1 MPRDLSVHRV
11 TRFPT
16 GLTVVTAE
24 MPHMA
29 SVSVGIW
36 VGMGSRYES
45 AELNGVC
52 HFIEH
57 LLFKGTRKRSAREI
71 SQAVEGIGG
80 YLNAFTSEESTCYH
94 ARARHDRFEDLLEVL
109 ADMFLN
115 STFLP
120 VEIEKEREVI
130 KEEIAMYADQPQ
142 QLVQELLNATLWP
155 DQPLGRPITGT
166 PATLDRI
173 HRAELIGYL
182 KRNYVTGNT
191 VIAVAGRITHAR
203 AVRAVKR
210 HARHFSSG
218 SWPAFSRLHTDRSA
232 PRLRLVSKDTEQ
244 TQLALGFRAC
254 SRHDDCRY
262 AVRVLNAIAGENM
275 SSRLFQVLREDLGL
289 AYSIYTTPSF
299 FADVG
304 DFVVSA
310 GVETEK
316 LPKALKVI
324 LRELRRLTE
333 KPPAA
338 AELRRAREY
347 LVGQADLGLESTESQ
362 MNWIGEQWLGYGRVF
377 QPDAIKRRLQKVTAA
392 EVRAVARDIFQR
404 DNTTLALVSPLK
416 KARGVEKLLETW

>member
-1 MPRDLSVHRV
+1 MYHV
-11 TRFPT
+11 TRFPN
-16 GLTVVTAE
+16 GLTVATAE

-36 VGMGSRYES
+36 VGMGSRYEP

-57 LLFKGTRKRSAREI
+57 LLFKGTRKRTAREI

-94 ARARHDRFEDLLEVL
+94 ARGRHDRFEDLLDVL

-120 VEIEKEREVI
+120 EEIEKEREVI

-166 PATLDRI
+166 GATLDRI
-173 HRAELIGYL
+173 RRAELVGHL
-182 KRNYVTGNT
+182 RRNYVTGNT
-191 VIAVAGRITHAR
+191 VIAAAGRINHAR

-210 HARHFSSG
+210 HARHFSG
-218 SWPAFSRLHTDRSA
+218 GGWPVFARARSEQHA
-232 PRLRLVSKDTEQ
+232 PRVRLFTKATEQ

-254 SRHDDCRY
+254 SRHDERRY
-262 AVRVLNAIAGENM
+262 ALRVLNAIAGENM

-299 FADVG
+299 FEDIG

-310 GVETEK
+310 GVDTEK
-316 LPKALKVI
+316 VPKALTII
-324 LRELRRLTE
+324 LRELRRLAD
-333 KPPAA
+333 KPPGP

-347 LVGQADLGLESTESQ
+347 LIGQADLGLENTESQ
-362 MNWIGEQWLGYGRVF
+362 MNWIGEQWLGYGRILN
-377 QPDAIKRRLQKVTAA
+377 PDVIKRRLNKVTAA
-392 EVRAVARDIFQR
+392 EVRAAARDVFRR
-404 DNTTLALVSPLK
+404 DNVTLALVSPLK
-416 KARGVEKLLETW
+416 SDRRINECLEGW